1 MKSNDITIMQLRER
15 LQQAAAAQDGE
26 AFAEAMQAMMEYIAD
41 EVREDYKAA
50 LQAAADAHDTQVL
63 AARGVRQLTAEEK
76 TYYQKLI
83 EAMKSPDV
91 KQALANLDV
100 IMPETVIDAVL
111 DDITTDH
118 ELLDAINFV
127 PTSAA
132 IKLLVNTNGLE
143 LAVWGSLTA
152 EIVKELTSGFK
163 AIDTGLDKLSAFLP
177 VSKSMLDLGPAYLDS
192 YVRRV
197 LTEALANGLEAGVV
211 SGTGKDQPIGMIR
224 QVGDGVTV
232 TDGVYPEKTAVA
244 VRDFAPSTMGN
255 LVSLLAVDANGN
267 PRVVR
272 DLILVVNPQDY
283 YQKVMPATTIQ
294 LPDGTY
300 RNDVFPVPLR
310 VIQSAAL
317 TRGKAV
323 LGMAGRY
330 FACAGTDR
338 EGRIDYSDHYQFLED
353 NRVYLIKLYAN
364 GMPLDNNAFIELD
377 ITDLQPLFY
386 TVVEKSPVTPSSDA
400 TLSALSLGSA
410 TLSPAFASATTEYTA
425 TTTNASN
432 TITATP
438 SDAGATIVIDV
449 NGTEIDNGAAATWT
463 AGSNTVTIT
472 VTAADGTT
480 TEEYTVTVT
489 AE

>member
-1 MKSNDITIMQLRER
+1 MKSNDMTIMQLRER
-15 LQQAAAAQDGE
+15 LQQAAAAQDGA
-26 AFAEAMQAMMEYIAD
+26 AFSEAMLAMMEYVANDVRD
-41 EVREDYKAA
+41 EYKAA
-50 LQAAADAHDTQVL
+50 IQAAADAHDTQVL

-76 TYYQKLI
+76 TYYQKVI
-83 EAMKSPDV
+83 EAMKSADV

-100 IMPETVIDAVL
+100 VMPETVIDAVL
-111 DDITTDH
+111 EDLTTEH
-118 ELLDAINFV
+118 ELLDAINFM

-132 IKLLVNTNGLE
+132 IKLLVNTNGRD
-143 LAVWGSLTA
+143 LATWGSLTA

-163 AIDTGLDKLSAFLP
+163 EVDTALDKLSAFLP

-192 YVRRV
+192 YVRRILV
-197 LTEALANGLEAGVV
+197 EALANGLEAGVV
-211 SGTGKDQPIGMIR
+211 AGTGKEMPIGMIR

-232 TDGVYPEKTAVA
+232 TDGVYPEKAAVTITNFNP
-244 VRDFAPSTMGN
+244 VTMGN
-255 LVSLLAVDANGN
+255 LVSLLAVDGNGKA
-267 PRVVR
+267 REVR

-283 YQKVMPATTIQ
+283 YQRVMPATTIQ
-294 LPDGTY
+294 APDGTY
-300 RNDVFPVPLR
+300 RRDVFPVPVR

-317 TRGKAV
+317 PRGKAV
-323 LGMAGRY
+323 IGMASKY
-330 FACAGTDR
+330 FACAGMGR

-377 ITDLQPLFY
+377 ITGLEPMYY
-386 TVVEKSPVTPSSDA
+386 TVVEKTEPTPSTDA